1 MEEVLERFRTIEF
14 HDDFDMIVAIANGG
28 IVPAGIINQ
37 RLQKEVHLLRINLR
51 DEYQHP
57 KYDAPQLLA
66 PVDFDFKDKSILLVD
81 DRIKTGSTI
90 RLACELLKEA
100 RLIKTFA
107 VNGTADYA
115 LFDETSSYMIII
127 MCIRYLFNAEA
138 RVIYLSISE
147 ASIELKYF
155 SLIVVYALTASPYC
169 FRLS

>member
-90 RLACELLKEA
+90 HLACELLKEA
-100 RLIKTFA
+100 RLIKIFA